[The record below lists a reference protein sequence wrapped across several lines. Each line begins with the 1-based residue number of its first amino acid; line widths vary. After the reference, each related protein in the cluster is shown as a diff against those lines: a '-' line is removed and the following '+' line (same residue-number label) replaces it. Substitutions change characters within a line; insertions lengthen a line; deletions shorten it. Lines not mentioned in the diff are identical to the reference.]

1 MVIWINYTNYC
12 IGTGGIILFR
22 VGIVTASD
30 KGSRGER
37 IDQSGQVIR
46 EMVTTIG
53 GEVIVYQVIP
63 DDYELIKNTI
73 IHQADEVKVDLI
85 ITTGGTGL
93 GPRDIT
99 PEATKAVIDREV
111 PGIAE
116 VIRMESMKK
125 TNRAML
131 TRGVSGVR
139 NKTLIINLPGSP
151 RAVQECLEIIFPA
164 LPHGIQ
170 ILKGEAS
177 ECARK
182 D

>member
-1 MVIWINYTNYC
+1 MIKV
-12 IGTGGIILFR
+12 GII
-22 VGIVTASD
+22 TASD

-46 EMVTTIG
+46 EMVSCIG
-53 GEVIVYQVIP
+53 GEVVVYQIIP
-63 DDYELIKNTI
+63 DDFEAIKETI
-73 IHQADEVKVDLI
+73 IKQADEDKVDLI

-99 PEATKAVIDREV
+99 PEATKAVIQREV

-131 TRGVSGVR
+131 TRGVAGIR
-139 NKTLIINLPGSP
+139 NKTLIVNLPGSP
-151 RAVQECLEIIFPA
+151 KAVQECLEIIFPA
-164 LPHGIQ
+164 LPHGLE
-170 ILKGEAS
+170 ILKGEAV
-177 ECARK
+177 ECARI